1 MAYSPANT
9 EAESYAAAYRQ
20 HATTLRNWL
29 VAYGVGGPALFLTN
43 DTLRNALKGS
53 GFLQL
58 VGWTFLL
65 GVALQVC
72 LAFID
77 KYADWICYQ
86 RCMNPAWPPSC
97 ASRLA
102 TWWVDAN
109 APSILV
115 ELGSMVL
122 FAIATVTAFQTV
134 F

>member
-1 MAYSPANT
+1 MPETSPNP
-9 EAESYAAAYRQ
+9 EAEGYATAYRQ
-20 HATTLRNWL
+20 HATSLRNWL

-43 DTLRNALKGS
+43 DKLRDALKAS
-53 GFLQL
+53 GCLQL

-72 LAFID
+72 LSFLD

-86 RCMNPAWPPSC
+86 RCLNPNWPESR

-102 TWWVDAN
+102 AWWVDAN
-109 APSILV
+109 APSIV
-115 ELGSMVL
+115 IELASMIL
-122 FAIATVTAFQTV
+122 FAVATVAAFQAA